1 MSFRLYKHRNNSHY
15 CIRSLLILLTLFSC
29 TAYSVAAPVIP
40 ENAASQEFL
49 RQQERERILRERQEK
64 MPDVR
69 RKGPPA
75 APEPGLI
82 PSDET
87 PCFEINRILLV
98 GDSAEKFQWALDTL
112 DTTDAG
118 QADSAT
124 SRCLGSRGINILL
137 HRAQNAI
144 LKRGFVTTRVLAAPQ
159 DLKGG
164 ELKLTIIPGRVRNI
178 RFAEGTLPGG
188 SLWNSI
194 PASPGDLLNLRDIE
208 QGLENLKRVPSAEA
222 DIQIAPAA
230 EADAR
235 PGESD
240 LIITWRQTFPLRLT
254 LTADDSGAKATGK
267 YQGSATLSF
276 DNILSQNELMYFTL
290 NNDLGGGSPGDGGT
304 FGYTGHI
311 SIPYGYWLYALTS
324 SGSRYHQSVAGV
336 NQSYSYR
343 GRSTT
348 SELKLSRLIY
358 RDACRKTSLSAGGW
372 LRSSKNFIDD
382 TEVEVQRRRMAGWFA
397 GITHKEFIGP
407 ATLEMGFN
415 YKRGEGILDSL
426 PAPEE
431 PFGEGT
437 SRPEILNANIEL
449 NIPIEAGPL
458 HLRYS
463 GSWRAQWHLTPLVP
477 QDRFSIGGRY
487 TVRGFDG
494 ENVLLGDSGWV
505 LRNDFGWQILR
516 PGLEAYLGF
525 DYGEV
530 SGPSSELL
538 LGKHLSG
545 GVLGLRGAF
554 KTFFYDLFMGT
565 PISTPKN
572 FTADSLVL
580 GFSCGLSLP

>member
-1 MSFRLYKHRNNSHY
+1 
-15 CIRSLLILLTLFSC
+15 
-29 TAYSVAAPVIP
+29 
-40 ENAASQEFL
+40 
-49 RQQERERILRERQEK
+49 

-69 RKGPPA
+69 MEGLPA
-75 APEPGLI
+75 APEPGRI
-82 PSDET
+82 PTDET
-87 PCFEINRILLV
+87 PCFKIDRIVLI
-98 GDSAEKFQWALDTL
+98 GDSSEKFQWALDKI
-112 DTTDAG
+112 DTTDDG
-118 QADSAT
+118 QADPT
-124 SRCLGSRGINILL
+124 ISRCLGSRGINILL

-144 LKRGFVTTRVLAAPQ
+144 LKRGYVTTRVLAPPQ

-188 SLWNSI
+188 SLWNAI

-222 DIQIAPAA
+222 DIQIVPAA
-230 EADAR
+230 ETDAK

-240 LIITWRQTFPLRLT
+240 LVITWRQAFPLRLT
-254 LTADDSGAKATGK
+254 LAADDSGAKATGK
-267 YQGSATLSF
+267 YQGSATLSL
-276 DNILSQNELMYFTL
+276 DNILSQNELMYLTL
-290 NNDLGGGSPGDGGT
+290 NNDLGGSDPGDGGT

-311 SIPYGYWLYALTS
+311 SIPYGYWLSALTS
-324 SGSRYHQSVAGV
+324 SGSRYHQSVAGA
-336 NQSYSYR
+336 NQTYSYR
-343 GRSTT
+343 GRSTN

-358 RDACRKTSLSAGGW
+358 RDARRKTTLSAGGW

-382 TEVEVQRRRMAGWFA
+382 TEVEVQRRRMAGWFV
-397 GITHKEFIGP
+397 GINHKEFIGP
-407 ATLEMGFN
+407 ATLELGLH

-437 SRPEILNANIEL
+437 SRPEIITATIEL
-449 NIPIEAGPL
+449 NIPIKAGPL

-463 GSWRAQWHLTPLVP
+463 GAWRAQKNLTPLIP

-494 ENVLLGDSGWV
+494 ENLLLGDSGWV
-505 LRNDFGWQILR
+505 LRNDFGWQIFR
-516 PGLEAYLGF
+516 PGLEAYLGV

-545 GVLGLRGAF
+545 GVLGLRGSY
-554 KTFFYDLFMGT
+554 KVFFYDLFMGT
-565 PISTPKN
+565 PISTPKG
-572 FTADSLVL
+572 FKADSLIL